1 MPLLIED
8 QRNQVA
14 KRLFMTVFSIFSPRN
29 HNFNVLSKY
38 EHDNEITTCKK
49 SENDRKK
56 ELRGLLYEPLLQF
69 LT

>member
-1 MPLLIED
+1 
-8 QRNQVA
+8 
-14 KRLFMTVFSIFSPRN
+14 MTVFSIFSPRN